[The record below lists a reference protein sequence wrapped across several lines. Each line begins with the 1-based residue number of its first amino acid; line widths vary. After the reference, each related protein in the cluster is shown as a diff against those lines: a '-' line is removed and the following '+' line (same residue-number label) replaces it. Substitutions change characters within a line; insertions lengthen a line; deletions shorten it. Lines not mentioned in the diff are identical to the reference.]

1 MDCSTNFQSTGF
13 IDSVLL
19 SIFDPLGSCS
29 MTGLLLIETFM
40 SSNNILFTI
49 SDALCKTYC
58 SLSSGN
64 FVCFFFF
71 QVA

>member
-1 MDCSTNFQSTGF
+1 
-13 IDSVLL
+13 
-19 SIFDPLGSCS
+19 

-64 FVCFFFF
+64 FVCFFFSGGLALESSSF
-71 QVA
+71 LPSSQDKLVSKSPLH